1 MTIPDYYDEYVDA
14 FIKTHPEEIEKV
26 KNELFENFVVYWKKT
41 LRDVENSILNGDPD
55 AASPLGTIKM
65 EIKND

>member
-1 MTIPDYYDEYVDA
+1 MSTPDYYDEYVDD
-14 FIKTHPEEIEKV
+14 FIKNHPEEIEKL
-26 KNELFENFVVYWKKT
+26 KNELFKNFVVYWKKT